1 MQGVCLENLIM
12 SQPERARP
20 IGTSLSTRAL
30 VIEDDSAVARALAH
44 ELDALGYGVTA
55 VADSLDAAL
64 AQVELAVP
72 EIVLV
77 DLHLGGHLEGVTV
90 AEKIREKHDVAIV
103 FLSGHL
109 DERDLERA
117 RRSEPQG
124 FIMLPVRPGELRS
137 TLGVALH
144 KYRTERLLRA
154 ANLALTEEQARTR
167 SLLDRF
173 ATTIEHL
180 TCGVTVT
187 DEAGHILLV
196 NRQMLDILQLGGIPT
211 TTTTALA
218 LFGHA
223 AGLLNDLESFRNKA
237 ADIMRARELVRGFRV
252 EFTDGRVFEWD
263 FVPIMDG
270 DACEG
275 FVWCCYD
282 VTLREVQ
289 RESLIRDLH
298 EDPVSGAMSRRGLEA
313 LIERRFAQG
322 DPFALFFL
330 DLDKFKDV
338 NDSLGHEAGDGVL
351 REVTHRLRTVL
362 RTSDIISRVA
372 GDEFVVL
379 APVPDRSSAEVV
391 GRKLAAAV
399 TFQVD
404 SHGKSLPVSASFG
417 LAIYP
422 TDGRDLKSL
431 MRCADLGM
439 YAQKA
444 LRSGRQREV

>member
-1 MQGVCLENLIM
+1 M
-12 SQPERARP
+12 SHVER
-20 IGTSLSTRAL
+20 GTSIGMTAVTRIL
-30 VIEDDSAVARALAH
+30 VVEDDPVVAHDLGRELEVLGYSVTALAGSI
-44 ELDALGYGVTA
+44 EE
-55 VADSLDAAL
+55 AL
-64 AQVELAVP
+64 AKVEQATP
-72 EIVLV
+72 ELVLI
-77 DLHLGGHLEGVTV
+77 DLHLGGHLGGVTA
-90 AEKIREKHDVAIV
+90 AEHIRDRHDVAIV

-109 DERDLERA
+109 DEPDLERA

-124 FIMLPVRPGELRS
+124 FIMRPVRPGELRS
-137 TLGVALH
+137 SLGVALH
-144 KYRTERLLRA
+144 KHRTERLLRA
-154 ANLALTEEQARTR
+154 ANRALTEEHARTR
-167 SLLDRF
+167 SLLERF

-187 DEAGHILLV
+187 DREGRILLV
-196 NRQMLDILQLGGIPT
+196 NRQMLDILQLGGIPSAT
-211 TTTTALA
+211 TSVFA
-218 LFGHA
+218 LFAHA
-223 AGLLNDLESFRNKA
+223 EGLLRDLDSFRTRA
-237 ADIMRARELVRGFRV
+237 TDFMRECELVRGFRV
-252 EFTDGRVFEWD
+252 EFSDGRVFEWD
-263 FVPIMDG
+263 FVPLMDG

-322 DPFALFFL
+322 EPFALFFL
-330 DLDKFKDV
+330 DLDNFKAV

-351 REVTHRLRTVL
+351 REVAQRLRTVL

-372 GDEFVVL
+372 GDEFVVI
-379 APVPDRSSAEVV
+379 APVPDRNSAEVV

-399 TFQVD
+399 TFMLESPGQ
-404 SHGKSLPVSASFG
+404 SLPVAASLG

-422 TDGRDLKSL
+422 TDGRDLRSL